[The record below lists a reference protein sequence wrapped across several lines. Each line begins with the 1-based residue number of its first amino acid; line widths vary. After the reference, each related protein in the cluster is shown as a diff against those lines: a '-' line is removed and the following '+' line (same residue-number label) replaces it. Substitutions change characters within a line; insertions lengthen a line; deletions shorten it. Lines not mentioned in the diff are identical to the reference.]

1 MTDNVVTS
9 ENQQTLTE
17 QQVVE
22 YLRTHSAFFIDNEYL
37 LKEIKLPHQSGKAIS
52 LAERQ
57 VHLFREQRD
66 DLQRELADL
75 IEIAKQNDQFFD
87 KSKRLLMNL
96 LEAQSLDEVM
106 IVVQESVQND
116 FGLAFCSMLL
126 FGDRDEYPVS
136 NVQMISQIEAES
148 VLGTLIE
155 SRRAV
160 CGRFTDDQLQCLF
173 PEASD
178 DVASAAVIPLRGT
191 DVLGMFS
198 LGSKGQDY
206 FESGMGSL
214 FLTYISD
221 TLSRLLPPLLQSEK
235 MGSKAESVASLL
247 D

>member
-1 MTDNVVTS
+1 MTDKAVTS
-9 ENQQTLTE
+9 EGQQEITE
-17 QQVVE
+17 QQVVD
-22 YLRTHSAFFIDNEYL
+22 YLRTHTGFFTDHAYL
-37 LKEIKLPHQSGKAIS
+37 LNEIKLPHQSGKAIS

-57 VHLFREQRD
+57 VHVFREQRD

-75 IEIAKQNDQFFD
+75 IDIAKQNDQFFD

-106 IVVQESVQND
+106 IVVEDSVKND
-116 FGLAFCSMLL
+116 FGLEFCSMLL
-126 FGDRDEYPVS
+126 FGERAEYPVS
-136 NVQMISQIEAES
+136 NVQMVSQLEAEK

-155 SRRAV
+155 SKRAV

-173 PEASD
+173 PDANSE
-178 DVASAAVIPLRGT
+178 VASAAVIPLRSSET
-191 DVLGMFS
+191 LGMFS

-214 FLTYISD
+214 FLSYISD
-221 TLSRLLPPLLQSEK
+221 TLSRLLPPLLQRERANP
-235 MGSKAESVASLL
+235 KAEDVASLL